1 MTTRRY
7 AVGGISQ
14 ASNSFCG
21 LVTNMG
27 DFVARGGY
35 LERGRTI
42 PPANRGTDTVMGG
55 FLAEL
60 DARGDE
66 VVPTLNGYACPGGPL
81 DLQTYEKL
89 RDELVY
95 RIVGAGPLDGVLLA
109 LHGAMLAVGYA
120 DPEGD
125 ILQHLRKMLG
135 EGRGDAPG
143 DVPIAVVL
151 DPRANVSEG
160 MAELAD
166 VLVVV
171 KASGEVAAAAAGAE
185 AARTMRAVVEDG
197 LRVHKAFVPLPL
209 LVPGLRSG
217 AVTAASADAP
227 WRRLERQAADTTSR
241 DRHLLELAV
250 VAGFPYADT
259 PCSRGGVLACSDVS
273 EVHAREAAVAMADAL
288 WNERHALLR
297 EGKAPEP
304 ALTRAL
310 QSDRPTI
317 LIDAADDPAS
327 GGSGDTTSLLRLAL
341 ERDPEGAFVGV
352 VHDPETTAMAFTLG
366 EGAAGDFAIGAK
378 ARHDHGEPV
387 EVQARVEKL
396 SDGIFVRS
404 GPYAHGKEDVLG
416 RSALLRVGRV
426 LVAVSDG
433 RASAN
438 DAALLRMFGLE
449 PSEAKLLV
457 LKARGPL
464 RDALGV
470 PDAEEVEVEAPGAAP
485 SDVTRL
491 PYAHLVRPV
500 FPLDTDV
507 VPVRDA

>member
-21 LVTNMG
+21 LVATMG

-55 FLAEL
+55 FLAEI

-95 RIVGAGPLDGVLLA
+95 RVAGALPLDGVLLA
-109 LHGAMLAVGYA
+109 LHGAMLADGYP

-125 ILQHLRKMLG
+125 VLQHLRRLL
-135 EGRGDAPG
+135 G
-143 DVPIAVVL
+143 DVPIGVVL
-151 DPRANVSEG
+151 DPRANVSDSLVD
-160 MAELAD
+160 LAD
-166 VLVVV
+166 VVVIAKPHV
-171 KASGEVAAAAAGAE
+171 QGGAAAAGAK
-185 AARTMRAVVEDG
+185 AARLLRAVVENG
-197 LRVHKAFVPLPL
+197 SPVHKAFVPLPL
-209 LVPGLRSG
+209 MVPGFG
-217 AVTAASADAP
+217 ARAAGAPDA
-227 WRRLERQAADTTSR
+227 WTRLERQAVAMAER
-241 DRHLLELAV
+241 EPNLLELGV

-259 PCSRGGVLACSDVS
+259 PCARAGVLACSATS
-273 EVHAREAAVAMADAL
+273 AAHARQAATTMARASWD
-288 WNERHALLR
+288 ERHAFVR
-297 EGKAPEP
+297 DGAAPEP
-304 ALTRAL
+304 ALARAL
-310 QSDRPTI
+310 RSGHPSI
-317 LIDAADDPAS
+317 LLDVADDPAS
-327 GGSGDTTSLLRLAL
+327 GGAGDAPTLLRMVL
-341 ERDPEGAFVGV
+341 EHDPEGAFVGV
-352 VHDPETTAMAFTLG
+352 LHDPDATAQAFALG
-366 EGAAGDFAIGAK
+366 ENSAGAFAIGGRAN
-378 ARHDHGEPV
+378 RQHGEPV
-387 EVQARVEKL
+387 AAEAVVENL

-404 GPYAHGKEDVLG
+404 GPTARGKEEVLG
-416 RSALLRVGRV
+416 RTALLRVGRV
-426 LVAVSDG
+426 RVAVSDG

-438 DAALLRMFGLE
+438 DAALLRMLGVD
-449 PSEAKLLV
+449 PAAQRLLV

-470 PDAEEVEVEAPGAAP
+470 PDATEVAVEAPGAAP

-491 PYAHLVRPV
+491 PFAHLVRPV
-500 FPLDTDV
+500 FPLDPDAAPTDL
-507 VPVRDA
+507 A